1 MLSLQLKEL
10 ENDGI
15 ITKKIY
21 PVVPPKTE
29 YQVSELGKSLEPV
42 INEMEKWGISYNE
55 RNAKWT
61 WCFLVTKITVL

>member
-29 YQVSELGKSLEPV
+29 YQVIEL
-42 INEMEKWGISYNE
+42 GISYNE
-55 RNAKWT
+55 RNAK
-61 WCFLVTKITVL
+61 

>member
-42 INEMEKWGISYNE
+42 INEMEKWGISYQ
-55 RNAKWT
+55 
-61 WCFLVTKITVL
+61 